1 MKKLS
6 EFEGDAAF
14 NVIAD
19 LMMYINEIKKN
30 PETQKLLKAKDVD
43 VDDVDSAIF
52 KNNKHAITGILAA
65 LSGVPIEEYRFTAYT
80 LIRDFTEAFK
90 DPGVQMLFG
99 VQRQTPAS
107 AGSASESTEAPAK

>member
-30 PETQKLLKAKDVD
+30 PETQKLLKAKDVY
-43 VDDVDSAIF
+43 VESALF